1 LTPPAA
7 PERALIT
14 LLSLAAFGSAVS
26 MRVADAQLPALAAG
40 FGVSLAAAAQVIT
53 LFAVAYGLLQL
64 VMGPLGDRY
73 GKWRVIAWATLASAA
88 TALACAL
95 APDFD
100 SLLLARLAAGAT
112 CAALIPLAMAWIGD
126 AVPYERRQ
134 GVLARFL
141 LGQILGMATGQWLG
155 GVAADYDSWRAP
167 FALLAVCFLGAGW
180 ALWRARA
187 AALAFA
193 PLAPRSGRPLRE
205 MGYVL
210 RQPWARVVLAVVF
223 TEGLLLFGLIA
234 FLATHLHLK
243 HSLSLSWSGGI
254 VTLYAFGG
262 LVFALFARVFVRRLG
277 EQGLAAAGGAAMTG
291 GLLVVAL
298 SPTPWTAPLA
308 CFVAGL
314 GFYMLHNTLQTN
326 ATQMAPQA
334 RGAAVSLFASVFFIG
349 QTVGV
354 ALTALL
360 VQRLGSTPVLA
371 LGSLGLLALALLFAR
386 LRSGHRHAEG

>member
-141 LGQILGMATGQWLG
+141 LGQILGMALR
-155 GVAADYDSWRAP
+155 WR
-167 FALLAVCFLGAGW
+167 
-180 ALWRARA
+180 RA
-187 AALAFA
+187 AAVRCARWA
-193 PLAPRSGRPLRE
+193 TCCVSRGRAWCWRWSSPRACCCSG
-205 MGYVL
+205 
-210 RQPWARVVLAVVF
+210 
-223 TEGLLLFGLIA
+223 
-234 FLATHLHLK
+234 
-243 HSLSLSWSGGI
+243 
-254 VTLYAFGG
+254 
-262 LVFALFARVFVRRLG
+262 
-277 EQGLAAAGGAAMTG
+277 
-291 GLLVVAL
+291 
-298 SPTPWTAPLA
+298 
-308 CFVAGL
+308 
-314 GFYMLHNTLQTN
+314 
-326 ATQMAPQA
+326 
-334 RGAAVSLFASVFFIG
+334 
-349 QTVGV
+349 
-354 ALTALL
+354 
-360 VQRLGSTPVLA
+360 
-371 LGSLGLLALALLFAR
+371 
-386 LRSGHRHAEG
+386 

>member
-1 LTPPAA
+1 MTPPAA

-193 PLAPRSGRPLRE
+193 PLAPRSGRP
-205 MGYVL
+205 
-210 RQPWARVVLAVVF
+210 
-223 TEGLLLFGLIA
+223 
-234 FLATHLHLK
+234 
-243 HSLSLSWSGGI
+243 
-254 VTLYAFGG
+254 
-262 LVFALFARVFVRRLG
+262 RR
-277 EQGLAAAGGAAMTG
+277 
-291 GLLVVAL
+291 
-298 SPTPWTAPLA
+298 
-308 CFVAGL
+308 
-314 GFYMLHNTLQTN
+314 
-326 ATQMAPQA
+326 
-334 RGAAVSLFASVFFIG
+334 
-349 QTVGV
+349 
-354 ALTALL
+354 
-360 VQRLGSTPVLA
+360 
-371 LGSLGLLALALLFAR
+371 
-386 LRSGHRHAEG
+386 